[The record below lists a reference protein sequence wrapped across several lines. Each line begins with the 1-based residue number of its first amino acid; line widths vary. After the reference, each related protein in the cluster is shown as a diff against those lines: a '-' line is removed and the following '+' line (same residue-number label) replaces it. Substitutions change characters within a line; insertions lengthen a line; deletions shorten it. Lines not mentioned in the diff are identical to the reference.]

1 MKLNFNCTE
10 KEQRKKLVADIAEL
24 TGSPSKYLGMPS
36 MAYAIGNATVA
47 KDGTIEI
54 DEKTFPEEAERIA
67 EGLMD
72 KGYEGEAEIETDVT
86 EEQTEAEETQTE
98 AEAEQTETAEE
109 SEADPTEEQTENTVE
124 QTEAEE
130 QTEIHDEE
138 TEADEADEDPAEEPA
153 GLRIAFPRS
162 RLSDGGIERLQKLLE
177 AKGGLIKKALN
188 IESVGIEIE
197 EDRVAFPWFEEMPQ
211 PDEVEAYSRFICAL
225 CTFAENQ
232 KRVTAKEKPTDN
244 EKFAFRTFLLRLGFI
259 GDEPELKLARKV
271 LLSRLTGSSAFR
283 SGHKPEKTADSG
295 AVSEAGDTAEE
306 TENEPTEGNTAP
318 LCGEESNNGTET
330 DNEKE
335 TEERETEE

>member
-72 KGYEGEAEIETDVT
+72 KGYEGETEIETEVT
-86 EEQTEAEETQTE
+86 TQT
-98 AEAEQTETAEE
+98 
-109 SEADPTEEQTENTVE
+109 EADPTEEQTENTVE

-177 AKGGLIKKALN
+177 AKGSLIKKALN

-283 SGHKPEKTADSG
+283 SGHKPEKAADSG

-318 LCGEESNNGTET
+318 QCGEESDNETET
-330 DNEKE
+330 EEKE
-335 TEERETEE
+335 TEE